1 MARLTQLRMDAIARA
16 ISDPR
21 RFAIL
26 KKIANCKQVSCSSLR
41 ECQPI
46 TAATMSHHLKELEQ
60 AGLIQIRRQGKF
72 ATLEFQR
79 EVWDTYLTNLSKI

>member
-1 MARLTQLRMDAIARA
+1 MARLTQSRTDAIARA

-26 KKIANCKQVSCSSLR
+26 KKIANCCQVSCTSLR

-46 TAATMSHHLKELEQ
+46 SPATMSHHLKELEQ
-60 AGLIQIRRQGKF
+60 AGLIAIRREGKF
-72 ATLEFQR
+72 ASLEFQR
-79 EVWDTYLTNLSKI
+79 PVWDAYLANLSKI

>member
-1 MARLTQLRMDAIARA
+1 MARLAQPRIDSIARA

-26 KKIANCKQVSCSSLR
+26 KKIANRKEVSCTSLR

-46 TAATMSHHLKELEQ
+46 AAATMSHHLKELEQ
-60 AGLIQIRRQGKF
+60 AGLIHIRREGKF
-72 ATLEFQR
+72 ASLQFQR
-79 EVWDTYLTNLSKI
+79 EVWDAYLATLAKI

>member
-1 MARLTQLRMDAIARA
+1 MARLAQTRIDSIARA

-26 KKIANCKQVSCSSLR
+26 KKIANCTEVSCSSLR

-60 AGLIQIRRQGKF
+60 AGLIHIRREGKF
-72 ATLEFQR
+72 ASLQFQR
-79 EVWDTYLTNLSKI
+79 EVWDAYLATLAKI

>member
-1 MARLTQLRMDAIARA
+1 MARLTQLRMDSIARA

-21 RFAIL
+21 RFTIL
-26 KKIANCKQVSCSSLR
+26 KKIANCKEVSCTSLR

-60 AGLIQIRRQGKF
+60 AGLIRIRREGKF
-72 ATLEFQR
+72 ASLEFQR
-79 EVWDTYLTNLSKI
+79 EAWDAYLSNLAKI

>member
-1 MARLTQLRMDAIARA
+1 MDTIARA

-26 KKIANCKQVSCSSLR
+26 KKIANCSQVSCSSLR

-60 AGLIQIRRQGKF
+60 AGLIQIRREGKF
-72 ATLEFQR
+72 ASLEFQR
-79 EVWDTYLTNLSKI
+79 EVWDTYLANLAKI

>member
-1 MARLTQLRMDAIARA
+1 MPRLTQLRMDTIARA

-26 KKIANCKQVSCSSLR
+26 KKIANCNQVSCTSLR

-46 TAATMSHHLKELEQ
+46 AAATMSHHLKELEQ
-60 AGLIQIRRQGKF
+60 AGLILISRQGKF
-72 ATLEFQR
+72 ASLEFQR
-79 EVWDTYLTNLSKI
+79 ETWDAYLANLSKI

>member
-1 MARLTQLRMDAIARA
+1 MARIPQTRVDSIARA

-26 KKIANCKQVSCSSLR
+26 KKIANRKEVSCTSLR

-46 TAATMSHHLKELEQ
+46 AAATMSHHLKELEQ
-60 AGLIQIRRQGKF
+60 AGLIHIRREGKF
-72 ATLEFQR
+72 ASLQFQR
-79 EVWDTYLTNLSKI
+79 EVWDAYLATLAKI

>member
-1 MARLTQLRMDAIARA
+1 MDSIARA

-26 KKIANCKQVSCSSLR
+26 KKIANCNEVSCTSLR

-46 TAATMSHHLKELEQ
+46 APATMSHHLKELEQ
-60 AGLIQIRRQGKF
+60 AGLIHIRREGKF
-72 ATLEFQR
+72 ASLEFQR
-79 EVWDTYLTNLSKI
+79 AAWDAYLANLSKI

>member
-1 MARLTQLRMDAIARA
+1 MPRLTQSRMDSIARA

-26 KKIANCKQVSCSSLR
+26 KKIANCKEVSCSSLR

-46 TAATMSHHLKELEQ
+46 SAATMSHHLKELEQ
-60 AGLIQIRRQGKF
+60 AGLIGIRREGKF
-72 ATLEFQR
+72 ASLEFQR
-79 EVWDTYLTNLSKI
+79 EVWDTYLANLAKI

>member
-1 MARLTQLRMDAIARA
+1 MPRLTQLRVDAIARA

-26 KKIANCKQVSCSSLR
+26 KKIANCNQVSCTSLR

-46 TAATMSHHLKELEQ
+46 AAATMSHHLKELEQ
-60 AGLIQIRRQGKF
+60 AGLIRISRQGKF
-72 ATLEFQR
+72 ASLEFQR
-79 EVWDTYLTNLSKI
+79 ETWDAYLANLSKI

>member
-1 MARLTQLRMDAIARA
+1 MARLTQLRMDSIARA
-16 ISDPR
+16 VSDPR

-26 KKIANCKQVSCSSLR
+26 KKIANCRQVSCSSLR

-72 ATLEFQR
+72 ASLEFQR
-79 EVWDTYLTNLSKI
+79 EVWDAYLTNLSKI

>member
-1 MARLTQLRMDAIARA
+1 MARLTQSRMDSIARA

-26 KKIANCKQVSCSSLR
+26 KRIADCKEVACSALR

-46 TAATMSHHLKELEQ
+46 APATMSHHLKELEQ
-60 AGLIQIRRQGKF
+60 AGLIQIRREGKF
-72 ATLEFQR
+72 ASLQFER
-79 EVWDTYLTNLSKI
+79 ETWNAYLANLSKI

>member
-1 MARLTQLRMDAIARA
+1 MARIPQTRVDSIARA

-26 KKIANCKQVSCSSLR
+26 KKIANCKEVSCSSLR

-60 AGLIQIRRQGKF
+60 AGLIHIRREGKF
-72 ATLEFQR
+72 ASLQFQR
-79 EVWDTYLTNLSKI
+79 EVWDAYLANLSKI

>member
-1 MARLTQLRMDAIARA
+1 MARLNQTRIDSIARS

-26 KKIANCKQVSCSSLR
+26 KKIANCNEVSCTSLR

-46 TAATMSHHLKELEQ
+46 AAATMSHHLKELEQ
-60 AGLIQIRRQGKF
+60 AGLIQIRREGKF
-72 ATLEFQR
+72 ASLQFQR
-79 EVWDTYLTNLSKI
+79 EAWDAYLAALAKI

>member
-1 MARLTQLRMDAIARA
+1 MARLAQLRMDSIAHA

-21 RFAIL
+21 RFDIL
-26 KKIANCKQVSCSSLR
+26 KKIANCKEISCSSLR

-60 AGLIQIRRQGKF
+60 AGLIRISRQGKF
-72 ATLEFQR
+72 ASLEFQR
-79 EVWDTYLTNLSKI
+79 ETWDAYLANLSKI